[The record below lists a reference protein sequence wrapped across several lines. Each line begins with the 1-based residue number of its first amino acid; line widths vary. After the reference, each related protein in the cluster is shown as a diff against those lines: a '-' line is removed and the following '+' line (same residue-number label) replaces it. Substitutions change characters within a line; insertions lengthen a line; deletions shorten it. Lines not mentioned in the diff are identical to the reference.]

1 MVVSTAQSQAV
12 IASSLHKL
20 GLTKPD
26 ETIVMTPLTGGVS
39 SDIWRV
45 QLPTGAVCV
54 KRALPQ
60 LRVKQLW
67 EAPVKRNRYEVAYMR
82 FAQSVIPGA
91 VPKIIA
97 HDEDA
102 GLFVMDY
109 LEPSQHPVW
118 KFQLRDGLVD
128 LHTARMVGAQ
138 MARIHSA
145 SANDAV
151 IAAQFPT
158 DDIFYSIRLEPYL
171 DATARVHADLAPRL
185 KELVD
190 ITFGAKRGLVHGDIA
205 PKNILVGPERPIF
218 LDCECAW
225 FGDPAFDLAFCLNHL
240 LLKCLWRPAASS
252 EFLDAFA
259 VLKDCYLSYVN
270 WEPRADMERRTA
282 HLLPGLFLARVDG
295 KSPVEYLTDE
305 GDKNRVR
312 RCARQLLM
320 EPVDTL
326 ENIRAV
332 WQKELAE

>member
-1 MVVSTAQSQAV
+1 MIADSAAESKAV
-12 IASSLHKL
+12 IASSLQKL
-20 GLTKPD
+20 GLTKVN
-26 ETIVMTPLTGGVS
+26 ESIAMSPLTGGVS
-39 SDIWRV
+39 SDIWKV
-45 QLPTGAVCV
+45 ELPAGAVCV

-67 EAPVKRNRYEVAYMR
+67 EAPVKRNEYEVAYLR
-82 FAQSVIPGA
+82 FAQRVIPGA
-91 VPKIIA
+91 APKIIA

-102 GLFVMDY
+102 GLFVMEY
-109 LEPSQHPVW
+109 LQPSEHPVW
-118 KFQLRDGLVD
+118 KFQLRDGFVD
-128 LHTARMVGAQ
+128 LNTARMVGAQ

-145 SANDAV
+145 SADDTN

-171 DATARVHADLAPRL
+171 VATARVHTDLAPRL

-190 ITFGAKRGLVHGDIA
+190 TTFNTKRVLVHGDIA
-205 PKNILVGPERPIF
+205 PKNILIGPERPIF

-240 LLKCLWRPAASS
+240 LLKCLWHPAATAQ
-252 EFLDAFA
+252 FLDAFTM
-259 VLKDCYLSYVN
+259 LYESYLPHVN
-270 WEPRADMERRTA
+270 WEPRAQMEQRTA

-305 GDKNRVR
+305 GDKNKVR
-312 RCARQLLM
+312 CCGRKLLM

-326 ENIRAV
+326 EEICVAWRS
-332 WQKELAE
+332 ELV